1 MKHTLKIAGVI
12 ALEVVIIA
20 LLVGLAVGTIWLFH
34 QGMGKGMNI
43 WGWIN
48 GICTLSIV
56 IVGLYASINITK
68 KQIRKIQ
75 EENK

>member
-1 MKHTLKIAGVI
+1 MKRILKIAGII

-34 QGMGKGMNI
+34 QGMSKGMNI
-43 WGWIN
+43 SGWIN

-68 KQIRKIQ
+68 KQIRKIKD
-75 EENK
+75 ES